1 MRGSRNCTYSRRDV
15 TDMLRRVGLPELA
28 DMALRELPD
37 PVDAEQLET
46 WGIRHGVTMDEL
58 ISRMGGSP

>member
-1 MRGSRNCTYSRRDV
+1 MQGSRNYVYSRQYVADS
-15 TDMLRRVGLPELA
+15 LRRQGFPDLA

-37 PVDAEQLET
+37 PVDIEQLEN
-46 WGIRHGVTMDEL
+46 WGMRCGVSMDDL